1 MSGEVGQG
9 VVMLEML
16 GEINQIENKVK
27 KNKVK
32 YSLFLHSNGSN
43 ENVDVKQLSL
53 MSGHQMLERNK
64 FASQTR
70 NDLLPP

>member
-9 VVMLEML
+9 VVMLGMV

-27 KNKVK
+27 ENKVK

-53 MSGHQMLERNK
+53 LLGHQML
-64 FASQTR
+64 
-70 NDLLPP
+70 